1 MQYRNINVLLES
13 VEDTLP
19 ENLIEVI
26 QYYQEILDSVPEEY
40 QHLVKIELTS
50 SYDRFEGEY
59 VEMDINY
66 SRPETEEEQ
75 AQRAARDK
83 RIDDEEKSRKLE
95 QFEKLKKELGL

>member
-1 MQYRNINVLLES
+1 MQYRNINILTVP
-13 VEDTLP
+13 VKRALP
-19 ENLIEVI
+19 EKLVEFVP
-26 QYYQEILDSVPEEY
+26 YLQEILNSIPEEY

-83 RIDDEEKSRKLE
+83 TIDDEEKSRKLE

>member
-1 MQYRNINVLLES
+1 MDNSFTVNTYGF
-13 VEDTLP
+13 TL
-19 ENLIEVI
+19 
-26 QYYQEILDSVPEEY
+26 
-40 QHLVKIELTS
+40 
-50 SYDRFEGEY
+50 
-59 VEMDINY
+59 DINY